1 MTMKRQKSQLL
12 FNFLP
17 DDTFNHARNGTIG
30 KVSWIY
36 EDRRS
41 KVKDLPKGYLLRR
54 IRPYVERWPN
64 DVPLRPDTVELVAP
78 DGASFDIFPRVFECR
93 DCGTCTSFR
102 KDQIESGG
110 PPQCGYCNKKFGDTE
125 QLQFVTVCSCGTID
139 SVPVPSC
146 SSCGQSNPRFRR
158 PTSRM
163 REAYW
168 ECPDCDQ
175 RIGDAY
181 VAMRPCEYCGN
192 SKQIKVHSSSTTF
205 YPQTANFVNAEDK
218 DLNSVARS
226 EEFQKE
232 TIANYLLDQETSS
245 NQSSSEADVDQEVLD
260 ALGISKEEY
269 LEKKE
274 EVDEERESERE
285 DIKKWVSNT
294 FDDGRQRA
302 VGEEVFEYQS
312 LADNGDIN
320 ETSLEQL
327 REDAKNRE
335 DIEEA
340 TIKDYVEAKDDLNIS
355 TVSQIT
361 DFPIT
366 TVVYGF
372 SRLNPGP
379 DEGSNLNTFR
389 GSDGNDRM
397 FAQTAEAEA
406 VMFSLDPE
414 SVLEWLDANGVL
426 NEWPKDHDE
435 WFLKNLR
442 EYPYYDEVNPEEDTQ
457 VARYTLTLL
466 HTLSHTVMTA
476 VDALSGYSKDSLVE
490 YLLPHTLSFVI
501 YKRSDTDF
509 SLGAMHTLVE
519 ERFLQMAD
527 YIESDADVC
536 IYDPVCESEE
546 NAACEDCLYISNI
559 SCDNGNH
566 NLSRSTLYGGAFD
579 DADDIDGF
587 LDISVKENV

>member
-1 MTMKRQKSQLL
+1 
-12 FNFLP
+12 
-17 DDTFNHARNGTIG
+17 
-30 KVSWIY
+30 
-36 EDRRS
+36 
-41 KVKDLPKGYLLRR
+41 
-54 IRPYVERWPN
+54 
-64 DVPLRPDTVELVAP
+64 
-78 DGASFDIFPRVFECR
+78 
-93 DCGTCTSFR
+93 
-102 KDQIESGG
+102 
-110 PPQCGYCNKKFGDTE
+110 
-125 QLQFVTVCSCGTID
+125 
-139 SVPVPSC
+139 
-146 SSCGQSNPRFRR
+146 
-158 PTSRM
+158 M

-168 ECPDCDQ
+168 ECPDCNQ

-181 VAMRPCEYCGN
+181 VAMRQCEYCGDT
-192 SKQIKVHSSSTTF
+192 KQIKVHSSSTTF

-232 TIANYLLDQETSS
+232 TIADYLLDQDDSG

-260 ALGISKEEY
+260 ALGITKEEY

-274 EVDEERESERE
+274 EVDEQREAERE
-285 DIKKWVSNT
+285 DIKKWVSRT

-312 LADNGDIN
+312 LADNADID
-320 ETSLEQL
+320 ETSLEEL

-335 DIEEA
+335 DLEEA
-340 TIKDYVEAKDDLNIS
+340 TINDYLEAKRGLNIDS
-355 TVSQIT
+355 VSQIT

-366 TVVYGF
+366 TVVYGY

-379 DEGSNLNTFR
+379 DEGSRLKTFH
-389 GSDGNDRM
+389 GTSGNDRM

-414 SVLEWLDANGVL
+414 SVLKWLNVNGVL
-426 NEWPKDHDE
+426 DEWPSEEHDK
-435 WFLKNLR
+435 WFLEHLC
-442 EYPYYDEVNPEEDTQ
+442 EYPYYDEVDPEENSQ

-509 SLGAMHTLVE
+509 SLGAMHTLIE
-519 ERFLQMAD
+519 DRFLQMTD

-536 IYDPVCESEE
+536 IYDPVCETEE

-566 NLSRSTLYGGAFD
+566 NLSRSTLYGGEFD

-587 LDISVKENV
+587 LDINVEEDV

>member
-1 MTMKRQKSQLL
+1 MERQKSQLL

-17 DDTFNHARNGTIG
+17 EDTFNHAQNGTIG

-36 EDRRS
+36 DDRRS

-64 DVPLRPDTVELVAP
+64 DVPLRPDTVDLVAP

-93 DCGTCTSFR
+93 KCGTCTSFR

-110 PPQCGYCNKKFGDTE
+110 PPQCGYCGKKFGDTE
-125 QLQFVTVCSCGTID
+125 QLQFVTVCACGAMD

-146 SSCGQSNPRFRR
+146 SSCGERHPRFRR

-168 ECPDCDQ
+168 ECPECDQ

-181 VAMRPCEYCGN
+181 VAMQNCEYCGN
-192 SKQIKVHSSSTTF
+192 TRQIKVHSSSTTF
-205 YPQTANFVNAEDK
+205 YPQTANFVNAEDQ

-232 TIANYLLDQETSS
+232 TIANYLLDQEAT
-245 NQSSSEADVDQEVLD
+245 NGDSSSDADVDQEVLD
-260 ALGISKEEY
+260 ALGVTKEEY
-269 LEKKE
+269 LEKKQ
-274 EVDEERESERE
+274 EVDEQREEERE
-285 DIKKWVSNT
+285 DIKNWVGRT
-294 FDDGRQRA
+294 FEDGRQRA

-312 LADNGDIN
+312 LADNDDID

-335 DIEEA
+335 DL
-340 TIKDYVEAKDDLNIS
+340 DEAKINDYIEAKRDLNIES
-355 TVSQIT
+355 VRQIT

-379 DEGSNLNTFR
+379 DEGSRLNTFR
-389 GSDGNDRM
+389 GKRGNDRM

-414 SVLEWLDANGVL
+414 SVLEWLEANGIL
-426 NEWPKDHDE
+426 NSWPSEEHDR
-435 WFLKNLR
+435 WFLEHLR
-442 EYPYYDEVNPEEDTQ
+442 EYPYYDEVDPEEESL

-466 HTLSHTVMTA
+466 HTLSHTVMTGI
-476 VDALSGYSKDSLVE
+476 DALSGYSKDSLVE

-509 SLGAMHTLVE
+509 SLGAMHTLIE
-519 ERFLQMAD
+519 DRFLQMAE
-527 YIESDADVC
+527 YVESDADVC

-579 DADDIDGF
+579 DADDIVGF
-587 LDISVKENV
+587 LDINVEEDV